1 MALSQ
6 VFSCPRTLARLRA
19 NPLGRLLEEFCD
31 WLLDS
36 GFTRG
41 SIRTHLCN
49 ASHLNQYLGCGTDP
63 PRLRLSAQDVKRFF
77 TAYAGYCRNRGPL
90 AEHLRAVRY
99 SINRLIAFLRH
110 QGRFDELRQLPLYQ
124 PLLDAYLGWLRKE
137 RDATPGTVALRG
149 RSLTRFLRWLGP
161 EATVEGLSRLSAEQ
175 VEGFFLAETKGQ
187 GQAYRRSMQAALRT
201 FFRFCLQRGWIG
213 WRLDRAVPT
222 LRTYRLSTV
231 PRGLS
236 EAQARGVLESVD
248 RTTPIGQRDYAI
260 LQLLYHYGVRAG
272 QVRALRLADIAW
284 SDHQILFRATKNGK
298 DSRLPLTREVGE
310 SLLEYLRNARPRSPW
325 PEVFLTCRAPYGPL
339 GRSHAV
345 SEIVR
350 RRLGGAGIV
359 MPHRGAHV
367 FRHGFAARMVAQ
379 GHSLKAVAD
388 VLGHRHLATTFGYA
402 KVDFPALEAVPLPW
416 PEEDVR

>member
-1 MALSQ
+1 MALEQ
-6 VFSCPRTLARLRA
+6 VFSCPRTLAKLRA
-19 NPLGRLLEEFCD
+19 NPLGRILEGFCL
-31 WLLDS
+31 WLLDG

-41 SIRTHLCN
+41 CIRQHLCN
-49 ASHLNQYLGCGTDP
+49 ALHLNRYLGCATEP
-63 PRLRLSAQDVKRFF
+63 PRERLSTRDIEGFF
-77 TAYAGYCRNRGPL
+77 TAYPGYCRNRGPL

-175 VEGFFLAETKGQ
+175 VEGFFLAETKGR

-213 WRLDRAVPT
+213 CRLDRAVPT

-284 SDHQILFRATKNGK
+284 SDNQILFRATKNGK